1 MHVLEVRRWLHLHC
15 RHLPAIYSIRASANP
30 STIKPK
36 SQPPCRC
43 IRQTIDKV
51 AKKEDWK
58 GKFNVWYGDRQDTPG
73 DYSNLLMRSKFC
85 LALPGDGWS
94 ARFEDSI
101 LHGCIPVIVMDNTQV
116 GR

>member
-1 MHVLEVRRWLHLHC
+1 M
-15 RHLPAIYSIRASANP
+15 
-30 STIKPK
+30 
-36 SQPPCRC
+36 
-43 IRQTIDKV
+43 
-51 AKKEDWK
+51 
-58 GKFNVWYGDRQDTPG
+58 WYGDRQDTPG